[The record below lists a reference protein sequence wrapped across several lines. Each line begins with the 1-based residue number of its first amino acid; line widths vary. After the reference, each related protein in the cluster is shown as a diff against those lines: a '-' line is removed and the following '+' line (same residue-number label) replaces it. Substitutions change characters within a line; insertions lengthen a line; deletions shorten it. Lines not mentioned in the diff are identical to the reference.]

1 MDGKEAERIYRE
13 NRVLIEKQKQGM
25 ESCIVDNHVIA
36 IDVGMY
42 Q

>member
-13 NRVLIEKQKQGM
+13 SRGLIEKQEQEM
-25 ESCIVDNHVIA
+25 ESCIVDNHVIV
-36 IDVGMY
+36 IDVGVY